1 MSDLRLNRQQLSQF
15 LGNNAQMIRAFEQLF
30 DTVKETIPNDLESVQ
45 LGAEAAQQQAAEAL
59 AGLALVAH
67 QLSLMLL
74 GPVAVQQDPVL
85 PQDLY
90 QPPTLE
96 QLVQAV
102 IEVLYAPPAGDLGT
116 MAAQMAN
123 KVAVTGGAIDGTDL
137 GQTTPGKGNFN
148 DLRTSDDTNTYGL
161 VAGRFSSGFGGAAI
175 NTRASCTFMELQVAG
190 TAVARL
196 IKATQAMLVAGGADD
211 GVNKLQV
218 NGGIAQALATALI
231 TTKVAMN
238 NGAAAAVGTL
248 NNAPVAGNPT
258 KWVPFND
265 NGTTRYIPTW

>member
-1 MSDLRLNRQQLSQF
+1 MSRSKLTRNQLAKF
-15 LGNNAQMIRAFEQLF
+15 LPNPEAIKAFEELLA
-30 DTVKETIPNDLESVQ
+30 DVGTKIPTDLESVQ
-45 LGAEAAQQQAAEAL
+45 LGAEVAQQQAAEAL

-67 QLSLMLL
+67 QLALMLL
-74 GPVAVQQDPVL
+74 GPVPAQQD
-85 PQDLY
+85 QQIY
-90 QPPTLE
+90 TPPTLE

-102 IEVLYAPPAGDLGT
+102 LEQLYAPPASDLGT
-116 MAAQMAN
+116 MASQMAT
-123 KVAVTGGAIDGTDL
+123 KVAVTGGTIDGTDV
-137 GQTTPGKGNFN
+137 GQTAPGKGNFN